1 MAKQINAKNT
11 ADVRELKNEVKI
23 IGNPDLWKL
32 ICKVYDDDAGAEWM
46 KSTKAMNIEGRGVLV
61 QVSTQLG
68 DQVAEALTFI
78 PDAMVEGPF
87 KDKVTGIES
96 YRIFGTVKDD

>member
-1 MAKQINAKNT
+1 MVKQVNAKNT
-11 ADVRELKNEVKI
+11 ADVKELDSIVKI

-32 ICKVYDDDAGAEWM
+32 ICKVYADDAGWM

-87 KDKVTGIES
+87 KDKATGIES
-96 YRIFGTVKDD
+96 YRIFGTEKDD

>member
-1 MAKQINAKNT
+1 MNANT
-11 ADVRELKNEVKI
+11 KELLEKDKTVKV
-23 IGNPDLWKL
+23 IGNPDLWV
-32 ICKVYDDDAGAEWM
+32 IISKVYSTENGWM

-61 QVSTQLG
+61 QVSTQFA
-68 DQVAEALTFI
+68 DQVAEALTFV

-87 KDKVTGIES
+87 KDKATGIES

>member
-1 MAKQINAKNT
+1 MVKQVNAKNT
-11 ADVRELKNEVKI
+11 NDAKELDNTVKI

-32 ICKVYDDDAGAEWM
+32 VSKVFSDEHQWM

>member
-1 MAKQINAKNT
+1 MVKQANTKNT
-11 ADVRELKNEVKI
+11 NDVKELDNEVKI

-32 ICKVYDDDAGAEWM
+32 ISKVFSDQHQWM

-78 PDAMVEGPF
+78 PDAIVEGPF

-96 YRIFGTVKDD
+96 YRLFGTIKDD

>member
-1 MAKQINAKNT
+1 MVKQVNAKNT
-11 ADVRELKNEVKI
+11 NDVKELDNDVKI

-32 ICKVYDDDAGAEWM
+32 ISKVFSDQHQWM

-78 PDAMVEGPF
+78 PDAIVEGPF

-96 YRIFGTVKDD
+96 YRLFGTIKDD

>member
-1 MAKQINAKNT
+1 
-11 ADVRELKNEVKI
+11 
-23 IGNPDLWKL
+23 
-32 ICKVYDDDAGAEWM
+32 
-46 KSTKAMNIEGRGVLV
+46 VLV

-96 YRIFGTVKDD
+96 YRLFGTVKDD

>member
-1 MAKQINAKNT
+1 MVKQVNAKNT
-11 ADVRELKNEVKI
+11 NDAKELDSTVKI

-32 ICKVYDDDAGAEWM
+32 ICKVYADGAGAEWM

-87 KDKVTGIES
+87 NDKATGTES

>member
-1 MAKQINAKNT
+1 MVKQVNAKNT
-11 ADVRELKNEVKI
+11 ADVKELDSTVKI
-23 IGNPDLWKL
+23 IGNPDLWK
-32 ICKVYDDDAGAEWM
+32 IISKIYSDGHGWM

-87 KDKVTGIES
+87 KDKATGIES